1 MMEAQASREHV
12 ECNIRRGLSQAAY
25 LPSSDAVGQERIPKR
40 SARAYDITHS
50 KPLRYVPTGTVCM
63 GDDEKS
69 RLLDAYVDAA
79 AGLADLVRELALI
92 AKEPLS
98 GLSPSLRT
106 HLSDLQQQVHEARG
120 HARECHAAL
129 QRYIVAH
136 GVGSGRAPHR

>member
-1 MMEAQASREHV
+1 
-12 ECNIRRGLSQAAY
+12 
-25 LPSSDAVGQERIPKR
+25 
-40 SARAYDITHS
+40 
-50 KPLRYVPTGTVCM
+50 M

-98 GLSPSLRT
+98 GLSPSLKT
-106 HLSDLQQQVHEARG
+106 HLAELQQQVHEARSR
-120 HARECHAAL
+120 ARECHAAL

-136 GVGSGRAPHR
+136 EIGSGRVPHR